1 MPWKRR
7 ARFSLLLAIAFL
19 AGCAGPSQLE
29 TPGVAV
35 QNGVTARTTDLLYV
49 SDLGSNSVD
58 FFTYPALKAVGTLT
72 GFGSVAGVCSNK
84 AGDVFVV
91 DEAGPVVVY
100 AHGGTKPL
108 RKLQIRGAP
117 YGCAIDPVTG
127 NLAVTNLSA
136 LLYGTITIYAHAKG
150 NGKIYED
157 YKVGT
162 TDFCAYD
169 DKGNLF
175 VDGSNLSA
183 QFVLLE
189 LPKGG
194 HVFHTYSLTRSVK
207 SAGGVQ
213 WDGKYV
219 VISDRGA
226 SMIYRT
232 TTTGKVAQVVRLKGG
247 PQVDGF
253 WLAGAS
259 LIGPNAQSG
268 GAVAFWRYPAGGAPI
283 KTMREFLEPYAAT
296 ISASAGTLRPESA
309 DSADSF
315 RN

>member
-1 MPWKRR
+1 MF
-7 ARFSLLLAIAFL
+7 AA
-19 AGCAGPSQLE
+19 CAGPAQL
-29 TPGVAV
+29 PAPSISLSDGGSA
-35 QNGVTARTTDLLYV
+35 ARSTDLLYV

-58 FFTYPALKAVGTLT
+58 YFTYPAGKALGTLT

-100 AHGGTKPL
+100 AHGGSTPI
-108 RKLQIRGAP
+108 RKLTTRGAP

-136 LLYGTITIYAHAKG
+136 LLYGTIAIYAHAKG
-150 NGKIYED
+150 SAKIYED

-175 VDGSNLSA
+175 IDGSNLSA

-194 HVFHTYSLTRSVK
+194 HGFHTYSLTRTVK
-207 SAGGVQ
+207 NAGGVQ

-219 VISDRGA
+219 AISDRGA
-226 SMIYRT
+226 GVIYRT
-232 TTTGKVAQVVRLKGG
+232 TPTGKVAQVVRLKGG
-247 PQVDGF
+247 PAVDGF
-253 WLAGAS
+253 WLAGAT

-268 GAVAFWRYPAGGAPI
+268 GAVGFWHYPAGGAPS
-283 KTMREFLEPYAAT
+283 KTMRVFLEPYAAT
-296 ISASAGTLRPESA
+296 VSASAGTLTPESA

-315 RN
+315 RR